1 MADTLLNLYGAR
13 ISKNGNHVNV
23 TLVTDKGFNNSRSWF
38 TAPVKT
44 ALDAK
49 IHAEVN
55 GNYAVIY
62 VPLLKEEKKQ
72 EEIKDEDLPF

>member
-1 MADTLLNLYGAR
+1 MADTLLNFYGAR
-13 ISKNGNHVNV
+13 LSKSGNHVNI
-23 TLVTDKGFNNSRSWF
+23 TLTTGEHGKRNWF

-62 VPLLKEEKKQ
+62 VPLLKEKKQ
-72 EEIKDEDLPF
+72 EIKDEDLPF

>member
-1 MADTLLNLYGAR
+1 MADTLLNFYGAR
-13 ISKNGNHVNV
+13 LSKSGNHVNI
-23 TLVTDKGFNNSRSWF
+23 TLTNGEQGNRNWF

-55 GNYAVIY
+55 GSYAIIY

-72 EEIKDEDLPF
+72 EEIKDDDLPF